1 MSDKK
6 RLNFKDRILI
16 VIYVIAVIIPFGVF
30 ITLIIYSF
38 LYYVLEMPLKREKEL
53 LTFAL
58 KKTKAFI
65 KKTFKC

>member
-6 RLNFKDRILI
+6 KLNFKDRILI
-16 VIYVIAVIIPFGVF
+16 VIYIIAVIIPFGVF

-65 KKTFKC
+65 NKTFKC

>member
-16 VIYVIAVIIPFGVF
+16 VIYIIAVIIPFGVF
-30 ITLIIYSF
+30 ITLLIYSF

-58 KKTKAFI
+58 KKTKEFI